1 MSSRR
6 SREHRLP
13 ETGDVYADD
22 EMDPGVLFGD
32 GERTRKT
39 NFKTAQLCKQ
49 VERAV
54 SLALNES
61 GSDALTGAMVDSV
74 EPAPDAGRLRIGVV
88 LQAAASVEDLDAA
101 RTALARS
108 VGAVRAEIARAI
120 HRKRVPEIVFDL
132 RLGRQVT
139 HD

>member
-1 MSSRR
+1 VSSRR
-6 SREHRLP
+6 SRERRLP

-22 EMDPGVLFGD
+22 EMDPGVFFGD
-32 GERTRKT
+32 GERSRKAS
-39 NFKTAQLCKQ
+39 FKTAQLCKQ

-54 SLALNES
+54 SLALSES
-61 GSDALTGAMVDSV
+61 GSDALASAVVDSV

-88 LQAAASVEDLDAA
+88 LQAAASIEDVDAA
-101 RTALARS
+101 RAALAGS

-132 RLGRQVT
+132 RLGGQVS